1 MDYTIDAKNR
11 PLGRVASEAA
21 VILQGKKSPDYN
33 PRKIGKDRVLLQNY
47 KEIILT
53 GKKFKEK
60 LYHRHTGYMGHLKTE
75 TFEQAWNKDPKKVV
89 REAVLHMLPKN
100 FIKSRRILNLVF
112 VDSSK
117 LGSESTLSESKGVSG
132 EK

>member
-21 VILQGKKSPDYN
+21 VILQGKKSPAYN
-33 PRKIGKDRVLLQNY
+33 PRKIGSDRVLLTNY
-47 KEIILT
+47 KEIIVT

-60 LYHRHTGYMGHLKTE
+60 LYHRHTGYMGHLFTS
-75 TFEQAWNKDPKKVV
+75 TFEQEWTKDPKKVI

-100 FIKSRRILNLVF
+100 FLKSRRILNLVF
-112 VDSSK
+112 TEN
-117 LGSESTLSESKGVSG
+117 G
-132 EK
+132 